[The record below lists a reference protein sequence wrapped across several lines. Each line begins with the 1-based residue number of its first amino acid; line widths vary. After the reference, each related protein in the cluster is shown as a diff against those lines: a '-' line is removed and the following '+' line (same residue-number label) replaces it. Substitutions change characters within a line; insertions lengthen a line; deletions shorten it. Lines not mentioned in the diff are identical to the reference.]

1 MSASLNAPSERV
13 KYASVRT
20 GLAVSESIFGFTL
33 YDERKTQII
42 LFSKKAP
49 QNENLKQK

>member
-1 MSASLNAPSERV
+1 LSASLNAPSERV

-42 LFSKKAP
+42 LFSKMAP